1 MKIKYIE
8 AIPLV
13 RKLETAFQGGTYQ
26 ITSRNTIVTRVE
38 LDNGIVGETFG
49 GDEEEYQMEVCR
61 IVNDIYQPIILDEDV
76 RKLESIWQKLWNVKI
91 DLRNRGI
98 HTLDLAKHCIRTQ
111 AIAAVDIALWDAL
124 GKSLQQP
131 VYQLLGGSRNR
142 VPVIA
147 IGGYVGKGKSLS
159 DLEEEIQF
167 YKDNHIFGM
176 KLKVG
181 KLTVEEDIQRTRLA
195 RRVGGPR
202 FHLCVDANQSW
213 TVEEAMQFAKGV
225 LDLNLAW
232 LEEPVQWCY
241 QIDGNARI
249 RTLGIPVNV
258 GQGEI
263 SHHGCRELI
272 TRGAVDIINVDATI
286 AAGVTE
292 WRRTAA
298 MAHCFGVNMAHH
310 EEPQVALHL
319 LAGAPN
325 GLCVEIFPNYQRD
338 PMWFDLPVQQPKI
351 LDGFMHVP
359 NEPGFGMSLKKETI
373 EKWRGSVASK
383 KDIPSTNSH
392 RSKVKS
398 SARFPQSTRRLQ
410 PLTNA
415 GLL

>member
-1 MKIKYIE
+1 MKIKHIE
-8 AIPLV
+8 AIPLI
-13 RKLETAFQGGTYQ
+13 RKLETTFHGGTYQ

-49 GDEEEYQMEVCR
+49 GDEEEYQLDVCR
-61 IVNDIYQPIILDEDV
+61 IVNEIYKPLLLKQDV
-76 RKLESIWQKLWNVKI
+76 RDVERLWQNLWNVKI

-98 HTLDLAKHCIRTQ
+98 HSLDLAKHCIRTQ
-111 AIAAVDIALWDAL
+111 AIAAVDIAIWDAL
-124 GKSLQQP
+124 GKALRQP
-131 VYQLLGGSRNR
+131 VYKLLGGSRER

-147 IGGYVGKGKSLS
+147 IGGYVGNGKTLS
-159 DLEEEIQF
+159 DLEKEIEH
-167 YKDNHIFGM
+167 YKENDIFGM

-181 KLTVEEDIQRTRLA
+181 KLSVEEDIERTRLA
-195 RRVGGPR
+195 RKVGGPK
-202 FHLCVDANQSW
+202 FHLCTDSNQSW
-213 TVEEAMQFAKGV
+213 TVEDALKFAKGV

-249 RTLGIPVNV
+249 RNLGIPVNV

-272 TRGAVDIINVDATI
+272 TQGAVDIINVDATI

-338 PMWFDLPVQQPKI
+338 PMWFDLPIERPVIHK
-351 LDGFMHVP
+351 GFMHVP
-359 NEPGFGMSLKKETI
+359 DQPGFGMPLNQETI
-373 EKWRGSVASK
+373 QKF
-383 KDIPSTNSH
+383 
-392 RSKVKS
+392 S
-398 SARFPQSTRRLQ
+398 SENHLY
-410 PLTNA
+410 LK
-415 GLL
+415 